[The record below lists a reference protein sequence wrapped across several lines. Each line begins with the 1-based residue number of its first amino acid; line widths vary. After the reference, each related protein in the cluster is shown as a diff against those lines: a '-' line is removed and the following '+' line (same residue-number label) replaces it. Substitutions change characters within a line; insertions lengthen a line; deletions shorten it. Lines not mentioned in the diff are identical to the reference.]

1 MSWSDVN
8 TWGKRA
14 LAASTV
20 AALLAGGFGG
30 YVWVAQQSPGARLAE
45 ACSGMLP
52 VDEVL
57 ALTGTTA
64 SGFGG
69 DDLELSSTTY
79 DHTPGVAEP
88 DGLPASCTANYVR
101 VQIETVSGSSEPIV
115 TGDSSGPDE
124 PLPVPLPADWSGF
137 LVSEDEGDSLGASV
151 LLDCPNW
158 DRRQGSGILVNV
170 ETGGYSSVLRDTAR
184 VATAT
189 AERAARATGCEAEPG
204 GRIGEID
211 SPDATVAHLR
221 AHRAEGTCKGVAS
234 HLWVLE
240 TAART
245 APVESC
251 VLEGS
256 LALRS
261 SYGPYVRNA
270 GEQRY
275 GGWGA
280 ATGATST
287 AVWGSAACGGAL
299 GDAVYSVHPVE
310 DSGRSFADTPLTRSE
325 HADLRTFAEASAER
339 HGCAEPD
346 LPAEPSEPAG

>member
-1 MSWSDVN
+1 MGWSGIN
-8 TWGKRA
+8 PWGKRA
-14 LAASTV
+14 VAASAA
-20 AALLAGGFGG
+20 AALLAGGYGG
-30 YVWVAQQSPGARLAE
+30 YAWVAEQTPGARLAE
-45 ACSGMLP
+45 ACGGMLP

-57 ALTGTTA
+57 GLTGTTA

-69 DDLELSSTTY
+69 DDLELSSNTY
-79 DHTPGVAEP
+79 DDSPSVDEP
-88 DGLPASCTANYVR
+88 DGLPTFCEANSVR
-101 VQIETVSGSSEPIV
+101 VRIETASSGGEPVV
-115 TGDSSGPDE
+115 TGNYNGPGE

-137 LVSEDEGDSLGASV
+137 LVSDADGDSLGASV

-158 DRRQGSGILVNV
+158 DRRHGSGILVNV
-170 ETGGYSSVLRDTAR
+170 ETWDYSAVLRDTAR
-184 VATAT
+184 VATRT

-204 GRIGEID
+204 GRIGEVD

-251 VLEGS
+251 VLEGA
-256 LALRS
+256 LELRS
-261 SYGPYVRNA
+261 VYGPYVRNA

-275 GGWGA
+275 GGWES

-287 AVWGSAACGGAL
+287 AVWGSAACGGAQ

-325 HADLRTFAEASAER
+325 HADLRTFAEASAKR
-339 HGCAEPD
+339 HGCAPPE
-346 LPAEPSEPAG
+346 LPAPPRG